1 MFKALMKIRL
11 ASLANMFMRGTK
23 KNGKGKASK
32 GKIIAF
38 SLLYI
43 YVLVVFGMMFG
54 GMFASIAI
62 PFYTQGVGWLYF
74 ALYSILSLALM
85 VFGSTA
91 IAKTQIFDA
100 KDNDL
105 LLSMPIPPSYILMS
119 RMSLLV
125 IINFIY
131 QLTVFIPAVVVW
143 AVVIGFSVVG
153 FISFILLT
161 IGLLLFSTSLAILLG
176 WLIALV
182 SRKSGRKTLITMIFS
197 LGFLAVYMYF
207 CMSAQNLIG
216 LIATSGESLA
226 SAMKAFPPMYWLGNA
241 ISGGNILHLILSLAI
256 LVIPFVVAMLI
267 LSKTFN
273 TIVSQSQSVARIK
286 EKRVSFDICSPERAL
301 LRRDS
306 ARLFS
311 SATYLLNSGVGVI
324 MAIVAAVMLIIKR
337 DTFSLLLTSDMPIGK
352 SMLATMLIF
361 GTAFIIGMIPMTAA
375 SISIEGKTLWI
386 LKSLPIKTSKIL
398 WSKLKLNIIACL
410 PAGLAMWLAI
420 NICLYVNI
428 AFAFYSLII
437 ILSYI
442 FLTAGIGLM
451 ENIRHPI
458 LDWSDEA
465 MAVKSGL
472 SVLFTMLI
480 NMVLAFAPIL
490 TVVILSMI
498 DLWVTLAVW
507 FAVLIIL
514 NVILYSWIMTR
525 GAKRFM
531 EL

>member
-1 MFKALMKIRL
+1 MFKALMKVRL
-11 ASLANMFMRGTK
+11 ASLLNMFMRGS

-32 GKIIAF
+32 GKIIGFA
-38 SLLYI
+38 LLYL
-43 YVLVVFGMMFG
+43 YVLVVFGIMFG
-54 GMFASIAI
+54 GMFATVAV
-62 PFYTQGVGWLYF
+62 PFHEQGVSWLYF

-105 LLSMPIPPSYILMS
+105 LLSMPIPPSYILAS

-125 IINFIY
+125 ILNFVY
-131 QLTVFIPAVVVW
+131 QLTVLIPAAVVW
-143 AVVIGFSVVG
+143 ALMIGFSFVG
-153 FISFILLT
+153 LISFILLT
-161 IGLLLFSTSLAILLG
+161 LGLLLFSTALALLLG
-176 WLIALV
+176 WVIALV
-182 SRKSGRKTLITMIFS
+182 SRKSGKKTLITMIFS
-197 LGFLAVYMYF
+197 LGFLAVYMYV
-207 CMSAQNLIG
+207 CMSAQNYIG
-216 LIATSGESLA
+216 LLAQSGESLA
-226 SAMKAFPPMYWLGNA
+226 SAMKAFAPLYWLGNA
-241 ISGGNILHLILSLAI
+241 ISGGNVLHLILSIAI
-256 LVIPFVVAMLI
+256 LVVPFVIAMVI

-273 TIVSQSQSVARIK
+273 KIVSQSQSIARVK
-286 EKRVSFDICSPERAL
+286 EKRASFESRSPESAL
-301 LRRDS
+301 LRRDT

-311 SATYLLNSGVGVI
+311 SASYLLNSSVGIVMAVI
-324 MAIVAAVMLIIKR
+324 AAVMMIIKR
-337 DTFSLLLTSDMPIGK
+337 DTFSVILTADMPIGK
-352 SMLATMLIF
+352 SLLATMLIF
-361 GTAFIIGMIPMTAA
+361 GTAFLIGMIPLTAA

-420 NICLYVNI
+420 NICFYVNI
-428 AFAFYSLII
+428 AFAVYSLII

-442 FLTAGIGLM
+442 FLMAGIGLM
-451 ENIRHPI
+451 ENLRHPI

-480 NMVLAFAPIL
+480 NMALAIAPM
-490 TVVILSMI
+490 VAVMVLSML

-507 FAVLIIL
+507 FVILAIL
-514 NVILYSWIMTR
+514 NVILYSWLMTR
-525 GAKRFM
+525 GAKKFM